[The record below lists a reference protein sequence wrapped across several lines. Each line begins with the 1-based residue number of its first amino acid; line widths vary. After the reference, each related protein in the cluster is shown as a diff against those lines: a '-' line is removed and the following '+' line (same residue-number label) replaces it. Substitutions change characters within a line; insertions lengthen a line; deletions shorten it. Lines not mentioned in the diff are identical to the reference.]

1 MLEVVKVR
9 ALWCPCGMRLK
20 AENDRA
26 LRPLL
31 RKHLAWEHP
40 YEEEEEEEEA
50 PTNEQVKETVSSSA
64 IYGYAYVPA
73 DLHEDLEEQG
83 SGPVAY

>member
-9 ALWCPCGMRLK
+9 ALWCPCGMRLE

-26 LRPLL
+26 LRAVL

-40 YEEEEEEEEA
+40 YEEETPTEEE
-50 PTNEQVKETVSSSA
+50 VKETVYSA
-64 IYGYAYVPA
+64 VYGYAYVPA
-73 DLHEDLEEQG
+73 RPHEDLNE
-83 SGPVAY
+83 